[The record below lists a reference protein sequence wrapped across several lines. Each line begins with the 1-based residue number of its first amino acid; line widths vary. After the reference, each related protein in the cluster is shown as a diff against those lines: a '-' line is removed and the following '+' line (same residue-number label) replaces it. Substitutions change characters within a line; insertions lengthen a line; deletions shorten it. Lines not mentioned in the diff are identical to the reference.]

1 MNLHIRNSCSPDLLT
16 LRVLDVLGQQEH
28 EVCDHGAGEDQLQ
41 REDGVH
47 LADEPTPDRLVPE
60 VETRGGLGKYFSQLC
75 FNAVFRIYDRIYDLE
90 NRLLTTRSG

>member
-1 MNLHIRNSCSPDLLT
+1 MNLHIRNSRSPDLLT

-47 LADEPTPDRLVPE
+47 LADEPPPDRLVPE
-60 VETRGGLGKYFSQLC
+60 VETRGRLGEC
-75 FNAVFRIYDRIYDLE
+75 FYQMCQQILNILGCFQPAPPRE
-90 NRLLTTRSG
+90 W